1 MKLIFPFLF
10 LLALNASAQDILVR
24 QGGGVEK
31 VKVIEVTPTEVKYMK
46 SDSTTD
52 STYTELCS
60 NLFYI
65 RYQDGKLQTFNYESK
80 PQQIET
86 IVSKD
91 YAKRTALI
99 GVKEIDETNAWQY
112 YGERHLYKA
121 GDAIRRSTSC
131 MLGSIG
137 TSLASGTFFALGL
150 NNEDA
155 RKPLFIAGGI
165 SAAISLGCWIAS
177 IHFQYKSGRELRLSA
192 GEVIYKF

>member
-65 RYQDGKLQTFNYESK
+65 RY
-80 PQQIET
+80 
-86 IVSKD
+86 
-91 YAKRTALI
+91 
-99 GVKEIDETNAWQY
+99 
-112 YGERHLYKA
+112 
-121 GDAIRRSTSC
+121 
-131 MLGSIG
+131 
-137 TSLASGTFFALGL
+137 
-150 NNEDA
+150 
-155 RKPLFIAGGI
+155 
-165 SAAISLGCWIAS
+165 
-177 IHFQYKSGRELRLSA
+177 
-192 GEVIYKF
+192 